1 MNMSK
6 ITLDELKEQA
16 INEIFC
22 AFQEYCPKARELK
35 SLVSLMSYFEA
46 KVLSMIAEI
55 YIKKEKISL
64 SDESILDLARTC
76 KEAIKN
82 STITTTDP
90 QIKLYAQAIVEYA
103 KDFMAVGLRD
113 NPTIDSSVKLLAG
126 YVMSFAY
133 DTTEAIKMIFENKDQ
148 QNSYTQSVYVGVM
161 EKIYNHY
168 TQDQH
173 AAGKSISF
181 RKSMTLSTTKAVA

>member
-6 ITLDELKEQA
+6 ITLDELKEQT

-35 SLVSLMSYFEA
+35 SLVSLMIYFEA

-55 YIKKEKISL
+55 YLKKEKISL
-64 SDESILDLARTC
+64 SEDRILDLARTC

-126 YVMSFAY
+126 YVISFAY
-133 DTTEAIKMIFENKDQ
+133 DLTNAIKFIFENKDQ
-148 QNSYTQSVYVGVM
+148 QANYTQSVYVGVM

-168 TQDQH
+168 TQDQN

>member
-6 ITLDELKEQA
+6 ITLDELKEQTV
-16 INEIFC
+16 NEIFC

-35 SLVSLMSYFEA
+35 SLASLMGYFEA

-55 YIKKEKISL
+55 YLKKEKISL
-64 SDESILDLARTC
+64 SEDRILDLARTC

-90 QIKLYAQAIVEYA
+90 QIKLYAQAIVEYS

-113 NPTIDSSVKLLAG
+113 DPVIDSSVKLLAG
-126 YVMSFAY
+126 YVISFAY
-133 DTTEAIKMIFENKDQ
+133 DMTDAIKFIFENKDQ
-148 QNSYTQSVYVGVM
+148 QANYAQSVYVGVM
-161 EKIYNHY
+161 EKIYNY
-168 TQDQH
+168 YSQDQN
-173 AAGKSISF
+173 AAGKSISC
-181 RKSMTLSTTKAVA
+181 RKSMTSTKAVA